1 MFGTIKKVVLWRYE
15 RGSWQYD
22 VLCLLIIA
30 FIFLTPNEWF
40 RKSEKT
46 ATKSMVVVVKAS
58 DVDRSRLEAEIREI
72 TGHSDAKVLSVKERS
87 DKSGQSLLDV
97 EVETVIDKR

>member
-1 MFGTIKKVVLWRYE
+1 MFGTIKRVVLWRYE

-22 VLCLLIIA
+22 LLCLMIIA

-58 DVDRSRLEAEIREI
+58 DVDRSGLEAEIRGI
-72 TGHSDAKVLSVKERS
+72 TGLSDARVLSVKERS
-87 DKSGQSLLDV
+87 DKSGQSVLEV
-97 EVETVIDKR
+97 EVQTGIVKR